1 MKQRGFFDVEN
12 RLQLLS
18 EFGDPLEKLS
28 SVINFETFRALIEK
42 TIRFEKKPTG
52 GRPAWDG
59 VFMFKVL
66 VLQSLYTLSDDQIEF
81 QIKDRLSFQR
91 FLGLTLS
98 DKIPDAK
105 TVWLWRERF
114 KKQKLMEKIFKQFDE
129 ALKEKGYLAMS
140 GQIIDA
146 SIVQAPRQRL
156 RQEEKEDISQGHIP
170 EAWIDNPHKLS
181 QKDRDARWILK
192 HRKAKNKDKAD
203 KNFIDIAIP
212 YFGYKNHIST
222 DKRHGLIRRY
232 DVTAANY
239 YDGHVFEVLL
249 DSENTASSV
258 YGDTA
263 YNSDKNRRLLQDKG
277 YKNELCRKKPW
288 NQPYPKNVELGN
300 RKRSSIRAH
309 VEHVFAVQ
317 KDKMKL
323 FIRTIGIERARV
335 KVGLA
340 NFVYNLK
347 RLVFLERSG
356 ALTG

>member
-1 MKQRGFFDVEN
+1 MSQPGFFDVEN

-18 EFGDPLEKLS
+18 EFGDPLEKLTNVVDFES
-28 SVINFETFRALIEK
+28 FRPVIEGS
-42 TIRFEKKPTG
+42 IRFTKNPTG

-59 VFMFKVL
+59 VLMFKVL

-91 FLGLTLS
+91 FLGLGLS

-114 KKQKLMEKIFKQFDE
+114 KKQKLMDKIFKRFDQ
-129 ALKEKGYLAMS
+129 ALKEQGYLAMS

-156 RQEEKEDISQGHIP
+156 RRQEKEDIAQGKIP
-170 EAWIDNPHKLS
+170 EEWEGNPHKVA
-181 QKDRDARWILK
+181 QKDRDARWMMK
-192 HRKAKNKDKAD
+192 HTKAKSKTGGTA
-203 KNFIDIAIP
+203 IDIAIP

-232 DVTAANY
+232 DVMAANL
-239 YDGHVFEVLL
+239 YDGHVFEELL
-249 DSENTASSV
+249 DSDNTASPV
-258 YGDTA
+258 YADTA
-263 YNSDKNRRLLQDKG
+263 YGSKKNRDILEKKG
-277 YKNELCRKKPW
+277 LKNEVCRKKPRNRPQPKHIERG
-288 NQPYPKNVELGN
+288 NQ
-300 RKRSSIRAH
+300 RRASIRAH

-347 RLVFLERSG
+347 RLEFLERSG